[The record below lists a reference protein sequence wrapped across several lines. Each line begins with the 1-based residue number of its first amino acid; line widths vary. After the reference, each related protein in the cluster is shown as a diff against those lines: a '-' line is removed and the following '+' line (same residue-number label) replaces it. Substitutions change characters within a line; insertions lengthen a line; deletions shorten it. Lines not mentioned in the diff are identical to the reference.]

1 MSGDQE
7 RDNTRVSEFDR
18 DSAERMGR
26 IESRLDSI
34 DAMGTRGLA
43 VLAVQVQEIAK
54 DMAKHEVKHDADTA
68 ARATARRWIIG
79 AAIAAIAAIDGPL
92 VTVILNHGH

>member
-1 MSGDQE
+1 MSE
-7 RDNTRVSEFDR
+7 SDR
-18 DSAERMGR
+18 DAVDR
-26 IESRLDSI
+26 ISRLESRLDSI

-54 DMAKHEVKHDADTA
+54 DMAKHEVKHDADTQS
-68 ARATARRWIIG
+68 RASARRWIIG